1 MRKVDPVIFDLNSDG
16 KYASN
21 IADGVYFDYD
31 GDGFREKT
39 AWADKEDGIL
49 VRDINENGFI
59 DDGKELFGD
68 KTVLKSGEYAKS
80 GFEALSELDTNSDG
94 KITNDDEAFKE
105 LKIWIDRNN
114 DGISQSDEL
123 YTLDDK
129 NIAEIDLNFKS
140 SNRND
145 QNGNIIKNTSNYVNK
160 DGIVGN
166 VAEMN
171 FTIDSMDTVYQ
182 ENTEIEDELVK
193 DIPNIK
199 ASGEMISLRE
209 AVYNN
214 PKLGESVRKYISSTN
229 EAERNEYLN
238 KIIIQWTGCEN
249 IEDGSRGDNFNAT
262 KLAILEKFY
271 GRYFEGVAGRNP
283 NAEAAPILENMYAK
297 LLNNLGNALL
307 IDDTILNNLLALT
320 ITTEIDGKKQINYN
334 MVCSYLNMN
343 NASDAS
349 KAFSKN
355 RDFVNVIEM
364 MKLNKIYGFNEND
377 TLNGSS
383 RDELVFGG
391 RGDDILN
398 GGTGND
404 LVISDGKDGNLVIK
418 EWYSSDDN
426 KIETINTADGYSIT
440 NAQLQLMIDS
450 MASFGT
456 DDAMSQDIAAN
467 SQTMQKSELMSKF
480 WTKK

>member
-80 GFEALSELDTNSDG
+80 GYIVGNKTNEGYRYGYFNYTGKKILDLKYNDIERVLNEDSKKLYLIVALDG
-94 KITNDDEAFKE
+94 KY
-105 LKIWIDRNN
+105 
-114 DGISQSDEL
+114 GL
-123 YTLDDK
+123 Y
-129 NIAEIDLNFKS
+129 NKS
-140 SNRND
+140 KND

-418 EWYSSDDN
+418 EWY
-426 KIETINTADGYSIT
+426 
-440 NAQLQLMIDS
+440 
-450 MASFGT
+450 
-456 DDAMSQDIAAN
+456 
-467 SQTMQKSELMSKF
+467 
-480 WTKK
+480 

>member
-182 ENTEIEDELVK
+182 ENTEI
-193 DIPNIK
+193 
-199 ASGEMISLRE
+199 
-209 AVYNN
+209 
-214 PKLGESVRKYISSTN
+214 
-229 EAERNEYLN
+229 
-238 KIIIQWTGCEN
+238 
-249 IEDGSRGDNFNAT
+249 
-262 KLAILEKFY
+262 
-271 GRYFEGVAGRNP
+271 
-283 NAEAAPILENMYAK
+283 
-297 LLNNLGNALL
+297 
-307 IDDTILNNLLALT
+307 
-320 ITTEIDGKKQINYN
+320 
-334 MVCSYLNMN
+334 
-343 NASDAS
+343 
-349 KAFSKN
+349 
-355 RDFVNVIEM
+355 
-364 MKLNKIYGFNEND
+364 
-377 TLNGSS
+377 
-383 RDELVFGG
+383 
-391 RGDDILN
+391 
-398 GGTGND
+398 
-404 LVISDGKDGNLVIK
+404 
-418 EWYSSDDN
+418 
-426 KIETINTADGYSIT
+426 
-440 NAQLQLMIDS
+440 
-450 MASFGT
+450 
-456 DDAMSQDIAAN
+456 
-467 SQTMQKSELMSKF
+467 
-480 WTKK
+480 

>member
-262 KLAILEKFY
+262 KKVLEENFSEYIVYNAIEPGQFGNFYGGRNYDFVLYDGSAKKLAILVLSGHNDY
-271 GRYFEGVAGRNP
+271 GCKAVRISK
-283 NAEAAPILENMYAK
+283 EAA
-297 LLNNLGNALL
+297 
-307 IDDTILNNLLALT
+307 
-320 ITTEIDGKKQINYN
+320 TEEGIKCINI
-334 MVCSYLNMN
+334 MSYLP
-343 NASDAS
+343 STYDYI
-349 KAFSKN
+349 KA
-355 RDFVNVIEM
+355 RIQ
-364 MKLNKIYGFNEND
+364 EN
-377 TLNGSS
+377 L
-383 RDELVFGG
+383 
-391 RGDDILN
+391 
-398 GGTGND
+398 
-404 LVISDGKDGNLVIK
+404 
-418 EWYSSDDN
+418 
-426 KIETINTADGYSIT
+426 
-440 NAQLQLMIDS
+440 
-450 MASFGT
+450 
-456 DDAMSQDIAAN
+456 
-467 SQTMQKSELMSKF
+467 
-480 WTKK
+480 

>member
-1 MRKVDPVIFDLNSDG
+1 MVNLLSLELNEKDIIYDDKVKKTYGGQGVVRLNDRFLG
-16 KYASN
+16 QR
-21 IADGVYFDYD
+21 VYVVFPME
-31 GDGFREKT
+31 REDT
-39 AWADKEDGIL
+39 EDGIL

-229 EAERNEYLN
+229 EAE
-238 KIIIQWTGCEN
+238 N

-418 EWYSSDDN
+418 EWY
-426 KIETINTADGYSIT
+426 
-440 NAQLQLMIDS
+440 
-450 MASFGT
+450 
-456 DDAMSQDIAAN
+456 
-467 SQTMQKSELMSKF
+467 
-480 WTKK
+480 